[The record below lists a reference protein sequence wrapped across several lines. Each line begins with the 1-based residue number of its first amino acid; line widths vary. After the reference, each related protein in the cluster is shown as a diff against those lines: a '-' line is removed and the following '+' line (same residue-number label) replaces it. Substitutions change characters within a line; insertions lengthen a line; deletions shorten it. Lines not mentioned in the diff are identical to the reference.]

1 MGTLRTLSIL
11 VVAAGAWASGR
22 TTRLPVRSSLK
33 DRLVG
38 SWKLISRRSE
48 RTNGEPIADPGLAA
62 TPSGMLIYDN
72 LGHVAV
78 QLARQGRT
86 IEGIRN
92 ECGTLATMQT
102 SPNTANTALGYDA
115 YYGTY
120 TLNEKDGIVTH
131 HLEAAVWPGNVGYGH
146 HQSRPPRG

>member
-1 MGTLRTLSIL
+1 
-11 VVAAGAWASGR
+11 
-22 TTRLPVRSSLK
+22 LK

-48 RTNGEPIADPGLAA
+48 RTNGELIADPGLAA
-62 TPSGMLIYDN
+62 TPSGLLIYDN
-72 LGHVAV
+72 LGHVAA

-92 ECGTLATMQT
+92 ECGSLATMQT
-102 SPNTANTALGYDA
+102 SPNSANTTLGYDA

-120 TLNEKDGIVTH
+120 MVNQKDGTVTH
-131 HLEAAVWPGNVGYGH
+131 HLEAAVWPGNVGTDITRAVRLEGDTLTLAFTTTTSDG
-146 HQSRPPRG
+146 QPVRRTLVWLRMK